1 VDFGV
6 YCVLLLSV
14 LHAWAGVS
22 VLNFSG
28 SRFTSYATLDV
39 MSELQVFLRITD
51 STFSISCSSH
61 RYHIYYTS
69 VLLVTRD
76 VVCRKRWRERKRGTV
91 HDPFGTAVSV
101 GNAMKMIALG
111 SWLIMTLILTA
122 KMMNSPNH
130 LTESQPPETDME
142 KLESTLLQPST

>member
-1 VDFGV
+1 MKFDLAVLVMRWNRWLREFGV

-91 HDPFGTAVSV
+91 HDPFGTAV
-101 GNAMKMIALG
+101 LG
-111 SWLIMTLILTA
+111 WQR
-122 KMMNSPNH
+122 NEHDSPR
-130 LTESQPPETDME
+130 
-142 KLESTLLQPST
+142 LLADHDSPLDGENDEEP